1 MSRAPYLPR
10 VPSDPEA
17 RPVGAPPEAVVLR
30 FLVPNELAGQR
41 LDRFVQYRMPRLTRT
56 RAQKIVRSS
65 AFRLD
70 GTPRRPSDLVRCGE
84 TVYLVRERF
93 SEPDTPLEFGVIHQD
108 ETVLLVDKP
117 AGLPMHPT
125 ATYHKHTLSYLLRQD
140 YEARGEFVP
149 RIAHRL
155 DRETSGAVL
164 CARTLPAER
173 ELKKAFEQH
182 QVQKS
187 YVAIVAGGPPEDRG
201 DITLS
206 IAPVREG
213 LHVLMEVNPDGLSAF
228 THYEVLA
235 RTPQHAFLALFP
247 RSGRQHQLRV
257 HLAAL
262 GCPIVGDKLYGPERE
277 AAFLEYIETGLTP
290 ELLARLGHPRQAL
303 HAHTLEFVHPGTRQP
318 FCSVAP
324 IPQDMTELWAR
335 VSGNPKAVELAQRT
349 RDPLSQLAL

>member
-1 MSRAPYLPR
+1 
-10 VPSDPEA
+10 
-17 RPVGAPPEAVVLR
+17 VGAPPEAVVLR
-30 FLVPNELAGQR
+30 FLVPSEYAGQR
-41 LDRFVQYRMPRLTRT
+41 LDRFVQNRMPRLTRT

-70 GTPRRPSDLVRCGE
+70 GTRRRPSDLVRSGE

-93 SEPDTPLEFGVIHQD
+93 AEPETPLHFGVVHQD
-108 ETVLLVDKP
+108 DTVLVVDKP

-125 ATYHKHTLSYLLRQD
+125 ATYHKNTLSYLLRQS
-140 YEARGEFVP
+140 YEARAEFVP

-173 ELKKAFEQH
+173 ELKRAFERH
-182 QVQKS
+182 EIEKS
-187 YVAIVAGGPPEDRG
+187 YVAIVAGAPPEDSG

-206 IAPVREG
+206 ISPVREG

-235 RTPQHAFLALFP
+235 RTPQHAWLALFP

-257 HLAAL
+257 HLAAV

-290 ELLARLGHPRQAL
+290 ELVARLGHPRQAL
-303 HAHTLEFVHPGTRQP
+303 HAHTLDFLHPETRQR
-318 FCSVAP
+318 FRAVAP
-324 IPQDMTELWAR
+324 IPQDMTDLWTR
-335 VSGNPKAVELAQRT
+335 LSGNPQVTELTQHTAGA
-349 RDPLSQLAL
+349 LGALAL